1 MIFSFMSKS
10 HPIILPNL
18 ARSLADLG
26 RRLKRARI
34 RRNLTAAMVAERAGI
49 SLPTLRLVERGSPST
64 SLAVYAQVLLALD
77 LAKDLDLIAQD
88 DELGLKLQELNL
100 PARVRPKTP
109 RKNARGDKS

>member
-1 MIFSFMSKS
+1 MSKS
-10 HPIILPNL
+10 HPMILPNL
-18 ARSLADLG
+18 ARSLAELG
-26 RRLKRARI
+26 KRLKRARI

-88 DELGLKLQELNL
+88 DELGQKLQELNL
-100 PARVRPKTP
+100 PTRVRPKKP
-109 RKNARGDKS
+109 RKSAQGDRS

>member
-1 MIFSFMSKS
+1 MSKS
-10 HPIILPNL
+10 HPIILPSL
-18 ARSLADLG
+18 VRSLAELG
-26 RRLKRARI
+26 KRLKRARI

-49 SLPTLRLVERGSPST
+49 SLPTLRFVERGSPAT

-100 PARVRPKTP
+100 PTRVRPKTRRNSAP
-109 RKNARGDKS
+109 GEKS